1 MKILF
6 FEKVIFE
13 GTAEECETF
22 RQNFIDMLCKL
33 DDELQDT
40 YPIKKTDTNE
50 TYFEALK
57 ILNPYVH
64 ETISYIIELV
74 GEYFVGLHFSSPMS
88 LARVHLRIY
97 ADLET
102 KRTKMCALSY
112 LFFITTFGLDVPTIW
127 RIEE

>member
-1 MKILF
+1 MKIIF
-6 FEKVIFE
+6 FDKVLFE
-13 GTAEECETF
+13 GTAEECEAYKQEWIKTLG
-22 RQNFIDMLCKL
+22 RL

-40 YPIKKTDTNE
+40 YPMKQTDTNE

-64 ETISYIIELV
+64 ETISTIIERV
-74 GEYFVGLHFSSPMS
+74 GDYFVSLHFRSPMS
-88 LARVHLRIY
+88 LVTVSLRIY

-102 KRTKMCALSY
+102 KRTKMCALS
-112 LFFITTFGLDVPTIW
+112 FIYFILVFELDVPTIW

>member
-6 FEKVIFE
+6 FDKVLFE
-13 GTAEECETF
+13 GTAEECEAYKQEWIKTLG
-22 RQNFIDMLCKL
+22 RL
-33 DDELQDT
+33 DDELEDT
-40 YPIKKTDTNE
+40 YPMKKTDTNE

-57 ILNPYVH
+57 ILNPYVY

-74 GEYFVGLHFSSPMS
+74 GDYFISLHFSSPMS

>member
-6 FEKVIFE
+6 FEKVLFE

-40 YPIKKTDTNE
+40 YPMKKTDTNE

-74 GEYFVGLHFSSPMS
+74 GEYFVSLHFRAPLS